1 MKISLSNHFTYKRLL
16 RFVLPT
22 VVMMIVTSVYSIVD
36 GFFVSNIVG
45 KNAFAAVNLIMPLLM
60 ALGSFGFMI
69 GTGGSA
75 LISKTLGEKKQEQAN
90 RYFSM
95 LIMVTIG
102 VGILLSIIGFIWMRP
117 LANLLGASE
126 TIIDDCVLYGRV
138 LIVAVPN
145 TFFMLQN
152 CFQSFLVTAEKP
164 HIGLAIS
171 VIAGINNVVLDFVF
185 VYILRTGIFGAAL
198 ATALSQAVGGI
209 VPLLYFSR
217 KNSSLLC
224 FVKTTLDF
232 KALKRAC
239 LNGSSEMLTN
249 LSASFVGMLYNFQL
263 MRIASENG
271 VAAYGVIMYVNFIF
285 MSFFFGY
292 AIGSAPLVG
301 YHYGAKNI
309 EELKNLFRKS
319 IVLTTIVSIIMTVLG
334 VGLAFP
340 LSKLFV
346 GYDAELLEMTTNG
359 MRLYSLSFL
368 LCGFNIFGSAF
379 FTALNNGLISAL
391 ISFLRTL
398 VLQTTAILILP
409 SLWGINGIWL
419 AIVAAEG
426 LTILVTIILLIK
438 NRNIYHYI

>member
-138 LIVAVPN
+138 LIVAN

-224 FVKTTLDF
+224 FVKTALDF

-426 LTILVTIILLIK
+426 LTI
-438 NRNIYHYI
+438 

>member
-22 VVMMIVTSVYSIVD
+22 VVMMIVTSIYSIVD

-75 LISKTLGEKKQEQAN
+75 LISKTLGEGKPEQAN

-95 LIMVTIG
+95 LIIVTIG
-102 VGILLSIIGFIWMRP
+102 VGILLSILGFIWMRP

-126 TIIDDCVLYGRV
+126 AIIDDCVLYGRV
-138 LIVAVPN
+138 LIVTN

-171 VIAGINNVVLDFVF
+171 VIAGINNIILDFVF

-209 VPLLYFSR
+209 VPLFYFSR
-217 KNSSLLC
+217 KNNSLLC
-224 FVKTTLDF
+224 LVKTTLDF
-232 KALKRAC
+232 RALKRAC

-292 AIGSAPLVG
+292 AIGSSPLVG

-319 IVLTTIVSIIMTVLG
+319 IILTTIVSIIMTILG
-334 VGLAFP
+334 IGLAFP

-379 FTALNNGLISAL
+379 FTALNNGLVSAL

-398 VLQTTAILILP
+398 VLQTAAILILP
-409 SLWGINGIWL
+409 SIWGINGIWL

-426 LTILVTIILLIK
+426 LTILVTVTLLIK
-438 NRNIYHYI
+438 NRKTYHYI

>member
-138 LIVAVPN
+138 LIVAN

-164 HIGLAIS
+164 H
-171 VIAGINNVVLDFVF
+171 
-185 VYILRTGIFGAAL
+185 R
-198 ATALSQAVGGI
+198 
-209 VPLLYFSR
+209 
-217 KNSSLLC
+217 
-224 FVKTTLDF
+224 
-232 KALKRAC
+232 
-239 LNGSSEMLTN
+239 SE
-249 LSASFVGMLYNFQL
+249 
-263 MRIASENG
+263 
-271 VAAYGVIMYVNFIF
+271 
-285 MSFFFGY
+285 
-292 AIGSAPLVG
+292 
-301 YHYGAKNI
+301 
-309 EELKNLFRKS
+309 
-319 IVLTTIVSIIMTVLG
+319 
-334 VGLAFP
+334 
-340 LSKLFV
+340 
-346 GYDAELLEMTTNG
+346 
-359 MRLYSLSFL
+359 
-368 LCGFNIFGSAF
+368 
-379 FTALNNGLISAL
+379 
-391 ISFLRTL
+391 
-398 VLQTTAILILP
+398 
-409 SLWGINGIWL
+409 
-419 AIVAAEG
+419 
-426 LTILVTIILLIK
+426 
-438 NRNIYHYI
+438 

>member
-1 MKISLSNHFTYKRLL
+1 
-16 RFVLPT
+16 
-22 VVMMIVTSVYSIVD
+22 
-36 GFFVSNIVG
+36 
-45 KNAFAAVNLIMPLLM
+45 
-60 ALGSFGFMI
+60 MI

-138 LIVAVPN
+138 LIVAN

-224 FVKTTLDF
+224 FVKTALDF

>member
-138 LIVAVPN
+138 LIVAN

-319 IVLTTIVSIIMTVLG
+319 TMVSIIMTVLG

>member
-138 LIVAVPN
+138 LIVAN

-217 KNSSLLC
+217 NSSLLC

>member
-138 LIVAVPN
+138 LIVAN

-224 FVKTTLDF
+224 FVKTALDF

-438 NRNIYHYI
+438 NINIYHYI

>member
-138 LIVAVPN
+138 LIVAN

-185 VYILRTGIFGAAL
+185 VYILRAGILGAAL

-319 IVLTTIVSIIMTVLG
+319 IVLTTIVSIIMTILG
-334 VGLAFP
+334 IGLAFP

-409 SLWGINGIWL
+409 SIWGINGIWL

-438 NRNIYHYI
+438 NRNTYHYI

>member
-138 LIVAVPN
+138 LIVAN

-224 FVKTTLDF
+224 FVKTALDF

-271 VAAYGVIMYVNFIF
+271 VAVYGVIMYVNFIF

>member
-22 VVMMIVTSVYSIVD
+22 VVMMIVTSIYSIVD

-45 KNAFAAVNLIMPLLM
+45 KNTFAAVNLIMPLLM

-75 LISKTLGEKKQEQAN
+75 LISKTLGEGKPEQAN

-95 LIMVTIG
+95 LIIVTIG
-102 VGILLSIIGFIWMRP
+102 VGILLSILGFIWMRP

-126 TIIDDCVLYGRV
+126 AIIDDCVLYGRV
-138 LIVAVPN
+138 LIVTN

-171 VIAGINNVVLDFVF
+171 VIAGINNIILDFVF

-209 VPLLYFSR
+209 VPLFYFSR
-217 KNSSLLC
+217 KNNSLLC
-224 FVKTTLDF
+224 LVKTTLDF
-232 KALKRAC
+232 RALKRAC

-292 AIGSAPLVG
+292 AIGSSPLVG

-319 IVLTTIVSIIMTVLG
+319 IILTTIVSIIMTILG

-379 FTALNNGLISAL
+379 FTALNNGLVSAL

-398 VLQTTAILILP
+398 VLQTAAILILP
-409 SLWGINGIWL
+409 SIWGINGIWL

-426 LTILVTIILLIK
+426 LTILVTVTLLIK
-438 NRNIYHYI
+438 NRKTYHYI

>member
-138 LIVAVPN
+138 LIVAN

-224 FVKTTLDF
+224 FVKTALDF

-379 FTALNNGLISAL
+379 FTALKM
-391 ISFLRTL
+391 RYP
-398 VLQTTAILILP
+398 LQ
-409 SLWGINGIWL
+409 
-419 AIVAAEG
+419 
-426 LTILVTIILLIK
+426 K
-438 NRNIYHYI
+438 

>member
-138 LIVAVPN
+138 LIVAN

-224 FVKTTLDF
+224 FVKTALDF

-319 IVLTTIVSIIMTVLG
+319 IVLTTIVSIIITVLG

>member
-138 LIVAVPN
+138 LIVAN

-224 FVKTTLDF
+224 FVKTALDF

>member
-22 VVMMIVTSVYSIVD
+22 VVMMIVTSIYSIVD

-75 LISKTLGEKKQEQAN
+75 LISKTLGEGKPEQAN

-95 LIMVTIG
+95 LIIVTIG
-102 VGILLSIIGFIWMRP
+102 VGILLSILGFIWMRP

-126 TIIDDCVLYGRV
+126 AIIDDCVLYGRV
-138 LIVAVPN
+138 LIVTN

-171 VIAGINNVVLDFVF
+171 VIAGINNIILDFIF

-209 VPLLYFSR
+209 VPLFYFSR
-217 KNSSLLC
+217 KNNSLLC
-224 FVKTTLDF
+224 LVKTTLDF
-232 KALKRAC
+232 RALKRAC

-292 AIGSAPLVG
+292 AIGSSPLVG

-319 IVLTTIVSIIMTVLG
+319 IILTTIVSIIMTILG

-379 FTALNNGLISAL
+379 FTALNNGLVSAL

-398 VLQTTAILILP
+398 VLQTAAILILP
-409 SLWGINGIWL
+409 SIWGINGIWL

-426 LTILVTIILLIK
+426 LTILVTVTLLIK
-438 NRNIYHYI
+438 NRKTYHYI

>member
-138 LIVAVPN
+138 LIVAN

-185 VYILRTGIFGAAL
+185 VYILRAGILGAAL

-319 IVLTTIVSIIMTVLG
+319 IVLTTIVSIIMTILG
-334 VGLAFP
+334 IGLAFP

-438 NRNIYHYI
+438 NRNTYHYI

>member
-1 MKISLSNHFTYKRLL
+1 
-16 RFVLPT
+16 
-22 VVMMIVTSVYSIVD
+22 
-36 GFFVSNIVG
+36 
-45 KNAFAAVNLIMPLLM
+45 
-60 ALGSFGFMI
+60 
-69 GTGGSA
+69 
-75 LISKTLGEKKQEQAN
+75 
-90 RYFSM
+90 
-95 LIMVTIG
+95 
-102 VGILLSIIGFIWMRP
+102 MRP

-138 LIVAVPN
+138 LIVAN

-224 FVKTTLDF
+224 FVKTALDF

>member
-138 LIVAVPN
+138 LIVAN

-309 EELKNLFRKS
+309 EELKNLFRKT
-319 IVLTTIVSIIMTVLG
+319 IFLTTMVSIIMTVLG

>member
-138 LIVAVPN
+138 LIVAN

-185 VYILRTGIFGAAL
+185 VYILRAGIFGAAL

-409 SLWGINGIWL
+409 SIWGINGIWL

>member
-45 KNAFAAVNLIMPLLM
+45 KNAFAAVNLIMPLMM

-138 LIVAVPN
+138 LIVAN

>member
-95 LIMVTIG
+95 LIIVTIG

-138 LIVAVPN
+138 LIVAN

>member
-95 LIMVTIG
+95 LIIVTIG

-138 LIVAVPN
+138 LIVAN

-346 GYDAELLEMTTNG
+346 GYDAELLEMTTHG

>member
-138 LIVAVPN
+138 LIVAN

-334 VGLAFP
+334 VGLVFP

>member
-138 LIVAVPN
+138 LIVAN

>member
-95 LIMVTIG
+95 LIMVTIR

-138 LIVAVPN
+138 LIVAN

>member
-16 RFVLPT
+16 HFVLPT
-22 VVMMIVTSVYSIVD
+22 VVMMIVTSIYSIVD

-75 LISKTLGEKKQEQAN
+75 LISKTLGEGKPEQAN

-95 LIMVTIG
+95 LIIVTIG
-102 VGILLSIIGFIWMRP
+102 VGILLSILGFIWMRP

-126 TIIDDCVLYGRV
+126 AIIDDCVLYGRV
-138 LIVAVPN
+138 LIVTN

-171 VIAGINNVVLDFVF
+171 VIAGINNIILDFVF

-209 VPLLYFSR
+209 VPLFYFSR
-217 KNSSLLC
+217 KNNSLLC
-224 FVKTTLDF
+224 LVKTTLDF
-232 KALKRAC
+232 RALKRAC

-292 AIGSAPLVG
+292 AIGSSPLVG

-319 IVLTTIVSIIMTVLG
+319 IILTTIVSIIMTILG

-379 FTALNNGLISAL
+379 FTALNNGLVSAL

-398 VLQTTAILILP
+398 VLQTAAILILP
-409 SLWGINGIWL
+409 SIWGINGIWL

-426 LTILVTIILLIK
+426 LTILVTVTLLIK
-438 NRNIYHYI
+438 NRKIYHYI

>member
-36 GFFVSNIVG
+36 GFFISNIVG

-138 LIVAVPN
+138 LIVAN

>member
-36 GFFVSNIVG
+36 GFFISNIVG

-138 LIVAVPN
+138 LIVAN

-224 FVKTTLDF
+224 FVKTALDF